1 MKKTIMTLAAAALL
15 LASCIGGGALQS
27 KEQAGYQTIGGVT
40 SRSGDFTFSFKV
52 QDANP
57 MPLAVTTKGDEA
69 YVSFTVKMTRTDEAL
84 KPNARLTPFYAVIH
98 GRDAQDD
105 VEFRERGHHLHGPMP
120 EGRPRPYQ
128 QYEGMDK
135 PAHVRRQ
142 DYTHA
147 RQHAQTRGCQR
158 RPLVVS

>member
-1 MKKTIMTLAAAALL
+1 MKKTIIPLAAAALL

-40 SRSGDFTFSFKV
+40 SRSGDFTFCFKV

-105 VEFRERGHHLHGPMP
+105 VEFRLDCEPSAMERVKAIL
-120 EGRPRPYQ
+120 
-128 QYEGMDK
+128 DK
-135 PAHVRRQ
+135 PGQSVDITFTGRCPKADLDRINNTKVW
-142 DYTHA
+142 TS
-147 RQHAQTRGCQR
+147 
-158 RPLVVS
+158 LLM